1 MILSDFELKKCNLI
15 AEKTSIIILTRFWQ
29 MFNKALVDM
38 KTSHNEMLSLEM
50 TIIKI
55 SHVNL
60 TITPEEILKSLDDDG
75 MSSKIT
81 QPSISQDV
89 KKNSLI

>member
-1 MILSDFELKKCNLI
+1 
-15 AEKTSIIILTRFWQ
+15 

-50 TIIKI
+50 TIIKV

-60 TITPEEILKSLDDDG
+60 TITPEEILESLDGGD

-81 QPSISQDV
+81 QPSIPQDV
-89 KKNSLI
+89 KKNFSI